1 MKTIFW
7 MITAIIWSYF
17 EVLQMFFTR
26 KVSKI
31 GLFISNKLY
40 TK

>member
-7 MITAIIWSYF
+7 MTVAIVWSYF
-17 EVLQMFFTR
+17 EVLQMIFTW